1 MVFCGKPSKSCHAC
15 RARKTKCDALPHG
28 CTQCQ
33 NAGRQ
38 CPGYRAQVDVIFRE
52 ETTTVIKR
60 AKAKHEKARQ
70 KAAPISTASSSSSSS
85 SNSSLELAP
94 TTPSQRISPSYLNI
108 TPSIE
113 DRAAAFFVS
122 NYVIG
127 DSGPTRGHLDQ
138 LADLY
143 ESNGIDDNLVAAVH
157 AVGLIGYSHSVKAPE
172 LLPKAQSQYTKALR
186 LTNAALRCPTAVKKD
201 STLMAILIL
210 GIYEI
215 FTGTDQ
221 KSMQAWAQH
230 IHGAAAVVKL
240 RGPDAIKTPG
250 GIRLLAHV
258 TSSMIISC
266 IQRDIPLPKYIV
278 EMQELAEQSLTRVDP
293 SWRAQKAM
301 IKFTKFNGRYHANL
315 TTRTFSTQNL
325 LSQALA
331 IDGEFLDFFNHVP
344 PGWEYKTVYTD
355 QDPEIVYNGHYHIYY
370 DHWIAQI
377 WNAIRQ
383 LRILLNEII
392 HALITDDL
400 ASAQPS
406 LRPHDPVAAFHLQNS
421 FRNMHLMQAEILAS
435 VPQHVGYTV
444 HPDTHSSSSSSQPWA
459 HFRKDSGADC
469 EFPVMRFSGGY
480 FLLWPL
486 YLAGNMPTATDEVRA
501 YAVRNLRRIA
511 LVTGIRQAGLLAEV
525 VEMKRHITVWG
536 NGEIAS
542 AEEDFGG

>member
-1 MVFCGKPSKSCHAC
+1 
-15 RARKTKCDALPHG
+15 
-28 CTQCQ
+28 
-33 NAGRQ
+33 
-38 CPGYRAQVDVIFRE
+38 VDVIFRE
-52 ETTTVIKR
+52 ETTNVIKK
-60 AKAKHEKARQ
+60 AKAKHEKDRQ
-70 KAAPISTASSSSSSS
+70 KAAPSAVPISSVSSSSASPS
-85 SNSSLELAP
+85 SSLEVAP
-94 TTPSQRISPSYLNI
+94 RTPQQRGQTISPAYFNI
-108 TPSIE
+108 NPSIE
-113 DRAAAFFVS
+113 DRAAAFFVT

-127 DSGPTRGHLDQ
+127 DHGPTRGHLDR

-143 ESNGIDDNLVAAVH
+143 ESDSLDDSLVAAVH

-215 FTGTDQ
+215 FTGTSQ

-240 RGPDAIKTPG
+240 RGPDAVKTPG

-258 TSSMIISC
+258 TSSLLISC
-266 IQRDIPLPKYIV
+266 IQRDIPIPKYIV
-278 EMQELAEQSLTRVDP
+278 EMQALAEQSLTRVDP
-293 SWRAQKAM
+293 AWRAQRTM
-301 IKFTKFNGRYHANL
+301 IKFTKFNARYHANL
-315 TTRTFSTQNL
+315 TTHTHSVHTL
-325 LSQALA
+325 LAQGLA

-344 PGWEYKTVYTD
+344 AGWDYKTVYTD
-355 QDPEIVYNGHYHIYY
+355 QDPEIVYDGHYHIYY

-392 HALITDDL
+392 HALITDDQ
-400 ASAQPS
+400 ASAHPS
-406 LRPHDPVAAFHLQNS
+406 LRRDDPVAAFHLQNS
-421 FRNMHLMQAEILAS
+421 FRTMHLMQAEILAS

-444 HPDTHSSSSSSQPWA
+444 HPDAHSSSSSTSYSQPWM

-486 YLAGNMPTATDEVRA
+486 YLAGNMATATDGVRA

-511 LVTGIRQAGLLAEV
+511 LVTGIKQAGLLADI

-536 NGEIAS
+536 DGGIVG
-542 AEEDFGG
+542 AEEDFGGE